1 MGGWDKLESKIVII
15 ASGIIIFSILSFGA
29 VEIWSSAIMKASV
42 FTLMIIYLIWGRTD
56 TPLQISKEEKYMIV
70 ALFGFLVYV
79 VVQMIPFPSII
90 LKYLSPESFN
100 IYSYYTT
107 DKDPTMSISL
117 YAYKTGI
124 EFLMMLTYSLFFI
137 VLAFSIKDMS
147 TLQRML
153 KILVYF
159 GFGLAIF
166 AIIQK
171 ATWNGKLY
179 WLRELTMQGAGPFGP
194 FVSRN
199 NYAGFI
205 NMLIPLS
212 LGLAFTRRNRER
224 QLLFGFFALIMAVSL
239 FISLSRG
246 GIISFFAGI
255 IIFALFLAWDRFRT
269 NKRWALAAF
278 VFAVF
283 LYLLYLGIDPIIDR
297 FYKTDLARE
306 DRFAVWSATFNAF
319 KDFYFTG
326 SGLGTFINI
335 FPFYTPQNIDI
346 NVIFDHAHNDYLEF
360 ILEAGIIGTIL
371 LILFLYFFIRC
382 IVSSKWD
389 RYTGIFRVSLL
400 SSIATMVVHSISD
413 FNLHI
418 PSNALM
424 LSAVFGMAVAASRL
438 AVRLG
443 GQDDK
448 QVKEEE
454 Y

>member
-1 MGGWDKLESKIVII
+1 MGSYSKTLENNVVFGGMFSAKL
-15 ASGIIIFSILSFGA
+15 L
-29 VEIWSSAIMKASV
+29 
-42 FTLMIIYLIWGRTD
+42 
-56 TPLQISKEEKYMIV
+56 
-70 ALFGFLVYV
+70 LF
-79 VVQMIPFPSII
+79 
-90 LKYLSPESFN
+90 
-100 IYSYYTT
+100 
-107 DKDPTMSISL
+107 
-117 YAYKTGI
+117 
-124 EFLMMLTYSLFFI
+124 
-137 VLAFSIKDMS
+137 
-147 TLQRML
+147 R
-153 KILVYF
+153 ILVYF

-179 WLRELTMQGAGPFGP
+179 WFRELSLGGEPFDP
-194 FVSRN
+194 FVNRN
-199 NYAGFI
+199 HYAGFI

-212 LGLAFTRRNRER
+212 LGLAFMRRSREK
-224 QLLFGFFALIMAVSL
+224 QILFGFFGIIMAVSL

-255 IIFALFLAWDRFRT
+255 TVFALLFSWDRFRAK
-269 NKRWALAAF
+269 KRWALAF
-278 VFAVF
+278 FIFAVF

-306 DRFAVWSATFNAF
+306 DRFAVWSATLNAF
-319 KDFYFTG
+319 KDFYLTG

-371 LILFLYFFIRC
+371 RLLFLYFFIRC
-382 IVSSKWD
+382 MVSSRWD

-400 SSIATMVVHSISD
+400 SSIATMVVHRSSD

-438 AVRLG
+438 AGL
-443 GQDDK
+443 QADK
-448 QVKEEE
+448 QVKKDEH
-454 Y
+454 

>member
-1 MGGWDKLESKIVII
+1 MGGWDKLDSKIIII
-15 ASGIIIFSILSFGA
+15 ASAIIIFSVLSFGA
-29 VEIWSSAIMKASV
+29 VEIWSSAIMKTAV
-42 FTLMIIYLIWGRTD
+42 FTLMIIYLIWGRTE
-56 TPLQISKEEKYMIV
+56 TPFQISKEEKYMVV
-70 ALFGFLVYV
+70 ALLGFLVYV
-79 VVQMIPFPSII
+79 GIQMIPFPSMI
-90 LKYLSPESFN
+90 LKYLSPETFN

-107 DKDPTMSISL
+107 DKDPNMSISL

-124 EFLMMLTYSLFFI
+124 EFLMVLTYSLFFI
-137 VLAFSIKDMS
+137 VLSFSIKDTS

-179 WLRELTMQGAGPFGP
+179 WLRELTMQGSGPFGP

-212 LGLAFTRRNRER
+212 LGLALTRRSRER

-239 FISLSRG
+239 FISLSRA
-246 GIISFFAGI
+246 GIISFFVGI
-255 IIFALFLAWDRFRT
+255 TMFALFLAWDRFRA
-269 NKRWALAAF
+269 NKRWALVAF

-306 DRFAVWSATFNAF
+306 DRFAVWSATLSAF
-319 KDFYFTG
+319 KDFYLTG
-326 SGLGTFINI
+326 SGMGTFIHI
-335 FPFYTPQNIDI
+335 FPFYTPQNINI

-360 ILEAGIIGTIL
+360 ILEAGIIGTVL
-371 LILFLYFFIRC
+371 LLLFLYFFVRY
-382 IVSSKWD
+382 IVNSKWD
-389 RYTGIFRVSLL
+389 RYTGIIKVSLL
-400 SSIATMVVHSISD
+400 SSITTIVIHSIFD

-438 AVRLG
+438 SSLQA
-443 GQDDK
+443 DK
-448 QVKEEE
+448 PVKEGKD
-454 Y
+454 